1 MSRVRDYFITMTLA
15 GLIFGMAT
23 KAISQGDTH
32 SSHGE
37 WRQFNGGY
45 NATRFSPLNQIN
57 TNNVGSLREVA
68 RFKIPETTSFQ
79 SDPVVVGGTLYVTTL
94 HNTYAIDAR
103 TGQERWAR
111 HHDLKNPGPGR
122 LGRGVAYADDRVFRG
137 LTDGHVLAMNASTGD
152 VIWDLVGADPK
163 AGEFYTAAPVVW
175 EGRVYLGNAG
185 SDYGGIGHIKAF
197 DAETGKQ
204 LWSFDTVPSA
214 G

>member
-1 MSRVRDYFITMTLA
+1 MYSADIFSSHSPVRKVTSMSRVRDYFITMTLA

-57 TNNVGSLREVA
+57 TSNVGSLREVA

-103 TGQERWAR
+103 TGQQRWVR
-111 HHDLKNPGPGR
+111 LHDLKNPGPGR
-122 LGRGVAYADDRVFRG
+122 LAAGWAMPMVACSGAW
-137 LTDGHVLAMNASTGD
+137 LTGTC
-152 VIWDLVGADPK
+152 W
-163 AGEFYTAAPVVW
+163 
-175 EGRVYLGNAG
+175 
-185 SDYGGIGHIKAF
+185 
-197 DAETGKQ
+197 
-204 LWSFDTVPSA
+204 
-214 G
+214 